1 MVYSIIK
8 NHLFFTCADT
18 YEEKEVVF
26 PIEQPIFSVYHRPL
40 ENLILVSLF
49 DTEHHLNNQPYNV
62 FAVDDRTGKIVWRIN
77 EDEKTQLLPFQNHPI
92 LKFMYFAEN
101 DLNGKTCVY
110 DVYYQV
116 AWEINLETGCIERFV
131 PKSGFK

>member
-101 DLNGKTCVY
+101 DLNGKACVY
-110 DVYYQV
+110 DAYYQV

>member
-8 NHLFFTCADT
+8 NHLFFFFFYT

-101 DLNGKTCVY
+101 DLNGKACVY